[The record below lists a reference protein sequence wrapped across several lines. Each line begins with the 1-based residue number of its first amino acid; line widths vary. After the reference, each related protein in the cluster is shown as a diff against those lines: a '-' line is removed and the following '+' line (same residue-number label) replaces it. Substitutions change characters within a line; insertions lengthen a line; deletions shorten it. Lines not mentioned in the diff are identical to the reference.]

1 MYVHHCIQ
9 IQVYGQNEELR
20 TQLKESKRNESFLQE
35 QISKAE
41 QKLYDLQISN
51 DELRMLTSGEEIKT
65 QLGVTQRKMED
76 VKSDFGSIDVI
87 KMHYTKEVMFS
98 VDIRTYVAMY
108 VLRYFPAPFRQ

>member
-1 MYVHHCIQ
+1 MQ
-9 IQVYGQNEELR
+9 IQVYGQNEQLR

-41 QKLYDLQISN
+41 QKLSDLQISN

-76 VKSDFGSIDVI
+76 VKSDFGIINVI
-87 KMHYTKEVMFS
+87 KMLYTEEVMFS
-98 VDIRTYVAMY
+98 VYIRIYVAMY
-108 VLRYFPAPFRQ
+108 